1 MIRYSLKCQD
11 DDHRF
16 ESWFQSADAYE
27 ALKAAGHVAC
37 PDCGSTTVEKA
48 MMAPE
53 VAPARKKASLTK
65 PRDEREKRLAELK
78 KKIETESDYV
88 GGKFADEARA
98 MHDGE
103 IPHRPIYGEAKT
115 DDAVKLIE
123 DGVPVAPLPFTP
135 KTKTN

>member
-1 MIRYSLKCQD
+1 MIRYALKCHQG
-11 DDHRF
+11 HRF
-16 ESWFQSADAYE
+16 ESWFQSAGAYDA
-27 ALKAAGHVAC
+27 LNSAGHVTC
-37 PDCGSTTVEKA
+37 PECGSTSVEKA
-48 MMAPE
+48 MMAPK
-53 VAPARKKASLTK
+53 VSSSRRVASLSK
-65 PRDEREKRLAELK
+65 PKDERERELAALK

-88 GGKFADEARA
+88 GGKFAAEARA

-135 KTKTN
+135 KAKTN